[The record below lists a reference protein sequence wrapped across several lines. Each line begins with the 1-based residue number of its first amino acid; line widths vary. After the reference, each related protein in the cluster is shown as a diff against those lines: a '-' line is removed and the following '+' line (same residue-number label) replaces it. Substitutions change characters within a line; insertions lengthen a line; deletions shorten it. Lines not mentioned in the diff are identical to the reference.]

1 MKAIIITFTGE
12 FASSD
17 EKTLDA
23 LLKTLV
29 KNVNGDG
36 VSQSS
41 IKYLNDTEVGDII
54 TAGILVGRATPAKK
68 IIPIDQIVQE
78 FCVDLR
84 NNLSI
89 ISSEAPNFAELL
101 TIAIARNDKL
111 RAHKAA
117 IKFLIETE
125 YLPLPIGMI
134 LDKYDLR
141 HLGDHLKIINK
152 LIKLYQLWQ
161 TRRRKL
167 RIRRNIRNV
176 LNIRSWNLIKDQKMV
191 ELSKEHPYEDACK
204 LLKISPVANYKS
216 YKLSD
221 ETRNFIKLE
230 TIAKA
235 IRGDWKP
242 DLADENTV
250 RYFIWGLVYTDHRS
264 KESAGLLYVYSCG
277 GLGIPMLVSVLP
289 QNLRIKLKQ
298 RCLENCVNL
307 CYASICSTETI
318 MSDSNLTGKEIP
330 VKLCPTRNNIVD
342 CSVCQYECKLRM
354 IPKNSPSKEVPPE
367 PLPAVIYY

>member
-1 MKAIIITFTGE
+1 MKAILITFTGE
-12 FASSD
+12 FTSSD

-23 LLKTLV
+23 LLKVLV

-125 YLPLPIGMI
+125 SC
-134 LDKYDLR
+134 
-141 HLGDHLKIINK
+141 
-152 LIKLYQLWQ
+152 
-161 TRRRKL
+161 
-167 RIRRNIRNV
+167 
-176 LNIRSWNLIKDQKMV
+176 RSL
-191 ELSKEHPYEDACK
+191 
-204 LLKISPVANYKS
+204 
-216 YKLSD
+216 
-221 ETRNFIKLE
+221 
-230 TIAKA
+230 
-235 IRGDWKP
+235 
-242 DLADENTV
+242 
-250 RYFIWGLVYTDHRS
+250 
-264 KESAGLLYVYSCG
+264 
-277 GLGIPMLVSVLP
+277 
-289 QNLRIKLKQ
+289 
-298 RCLENCVNL
+298 
-307 CYASICSTETI
+307 
-318 MSDSNLTGKEIP
+318 
-330 VKLCPTRNNIVD
+330 
-342 CSVCQYECKLRM
+342 
-354 IPKNSPSKEVPPE
+354 
-367 PLPAVIYY
+367 

>member
-1 MKAIIITFTGE
+1 MKAILITFTGE
-12 FASSD
+12 FTSSD

-23 LLKTLV
+23 LLKVLV

-264 KESAGLLYVYSCG
+264 KESAGFLDVNSNL
-277 GLGIPMLVSVLP
+277 GLGLSTAYVGTSLEFKDEA
-289 QNLRIKLKQ
+289 QAE
-298 RCLENCVNL
+298 CLESFVNL
-307 CYASICSTETI
+307 CCASICSIEMI
-318 MSDSNLTGKEIP
+318 MSDSNLTGKETP
-330 VKLCPTRNNIVD
+330 TKLCPTRNDIVD
-342 CSVCQYECKLRM
+342 CSVCQHECKLRM

>member
-230 TIAKA
+230 NNRKSNQRRLE
-235 IRGDWKP
+235 IR
-242 DLADENTV
+242 
-250 RYFIWGLVYTDHRS
+250 
-264 KESAGLLYVYSCG
+264 SC
-277 GLGIPMLVSVLP
+277 
-289 QNLRIKLKQ
+289 
-298 RCLENCVNL
+298 
-307 CYASICSTETI
+307 
-318 MSDSNLTGKEIP
+318 
-330 VKLCPTRNNIVD
+330 
-342 CSVCQYECKLRM
+342 
-354 IPKNSPSKEVPPE
+354 
-367 PLPAVIYY
+367 

>member
-1 MKAIIITFTGE
+1 MKAILITFTGE
-12 FASSD
+12 FTSSD

-23 LLKTLV
+23 LLKVLV

-54 TAGILVGRATPAKK
+54 TAGILVGKVT
-68 IIPIDQIVQE
+68 QIVQE

-152 LIKLYQLWQ
+152 LIKLY
-161 TRRRKL
+161 
-167 RIRRNIRNV
+167 
-176 LNIRSWNLIKDQKMV
+176 
-191 ELSKEHPYEDACK
+191 
-204 LLKISPVANYKS
+204 
-216 YKLSD
+216 
-221 ETRNFIKLE
+221 
-230 TIAKA
+230 
-235 IRGDWKP
+235 
-242 DLADENTV
+242 
-250 RYFIWGLVYTDHRS
+250 
-264 KESAGLLYVYSCG
+264 
-277 GLGIPMLVSVLP
+277 
-289 QNLRIKLKQ
+289 
-298 RCLENCVNL
+298 
-307 CYASICSTETI
+307 
-318 MSDSNLTGKEIP
+318 
-330 VKLCPTRNNIVD
+330 
-342 CSVCQYECKLRM
+342 
-354 IPKNSPSKEVPPE
+354 
-367 PLPAVIYY
+367 

>member
-1 MKAIIITFTGE
+1 MKAILITFTGE
-12 FASSD
+12 FTSSD

-23 LLKTLV
+23 LLKVLV

-54 TAGILVGRATPAKK
+54 TAGILVGKVTPAKK

-152 LIKLYQLWQ
+152 MIKLY
-161 TRRRKL
+161 
-167 RIRRNIRNV
+167 
-176 LNIRSWNLIKDQKMV
+176 
-191 ELSKEHPYEDACK
+191 
-204 LLKISPVANYKS
+204 
-216 YKLSD
+216 
-221 ETRNFIKLE
+221 
-230 TIAKA
+230 
-235 IRGDWKP
+235 
-242 DLADENTV
+242 
-250 RYFIWGLVYTDHRS
+250 
-264 KESAGLLYVYSCG
+264 
-277 GLGIPMLVSVLP
+277 
-289 QNLRIKLKQ
+289 
-298 RCLENCVNL
+298 
-307 CYASICSTETI
+307 
-318 MSDSNLTGKEIP
+318 
-330 VKLCPTRNNIVD
+330 
-342 CSVCQYECKLRM
+342 
-354 IPKNSPSKEVPPE
+354 
-367 PLPAVIYY
+367 

>member
-167 RIRRNIRNV
+167 RIRRNIKNV

-264 KESAGLLYVYSCG
+264 KESAGLLLVYSSD
-277 GLGIPMLVSVLP
+277 GLGYSDALVGTSLEFKDKAQAKMFGELCKPMLCKHLF
-289 QNLRIKLKQ
+289 NRDDHERFKL
-298 RCLENCVNL
+298 NW
-307 CYASICSTETI
+307 
-318 MSDSNLTGKEIP
+318 
-330 VKLCPTRNNIVD
+330 
-342 CSVCQYECKLRM
+342 
-354 IPKNSPSKEVPPE
+354 
-367 PLPAVIYY
+367 